1 MYTGIIEQQQP
12 PWEKACFHTAR
23 FCDRMT
29 GPIKAYL
36 ELAIE
41 YYSKALCCGT
51 KFFHQSM
58 QRMLSLWL
66 GFGVAAQES
75 SISKELATCFDAVN
89 NRMLKLA
96 KALPAYQFLAA
107 LPQLL
112 SRIDHTNAK
121 VRMVMDVILTRV
133 FCAYP
138 KQTIWHLM
146 PVKSCSVKSRADRI
160 SKFLSKIKEADGLS
174 DELQK
179 LWKLPIRARARTM
192 SLCKDFKAF
201 DGMANLEMIIPLQSS
216 MTVILPA
223 STETLASHNPFP
235 RDLPTIASFC
245 DQIEVMQS
253 LQRPCKITIKGSD
266 SRDYNMLCKAGDDL
280 NIDSRMMLFFSVV
293 NKLLSKDPDARK
305 RGLHIGIYAVTPLN
319 EECGLIECVR
329 DTVGLRDILLKLY
342 KAKNIAVDRVKIEKI
357 EEIMADKTNT
367 PEHNFVQKILP
378 QFPPIFH
385 EWFAEKFPEPQQWL
399 SSRQL
404 FSRTTAVMSMVGHIV
419 GLGDRH
425 GGNILLDT
433 QTGAI
438 QHIDFN
444 CIFEKGHHLRI
455 PERVPFRLTQNMVD
469 AFGLGGVE
477 GTFRASCEVTLRVL
491 QDNRDLLMSVLD
503 MFKHDPL
510 REWSSSR
517 GRGVLCSVH
526 TREEQEKAN
535 RVLQVVDWKLHGD
548 VDNAKE
554 PPPIKEQVDRLISEA
569 TSATNLSRM
578 YIGWIPFL

>member
-1 MYTGIIEQQQP
+1 M
-12 PWEKACFHTAR
+12 CFN
-23 FCDRMT
+23 
-29 GPIKAYL
+29 
-36 ELAIE
+36 
-41 YYSKALCCGT
+41 S
-51 KFFHQSM
+51 
-58 QRMLSLWL
+58 
-66 GFGVAAQES
+66 
-75 SISKELATCFDAVN
+75 
-89 NRMLKLA
+89 
-96 KALPAYQFLAA
+96 
-107 LPQLL
+107 
-112 SRIDHTNAK
+112 
-121 VRMVMDVILTRV
+121 
-133 FCAYP
+133 
-138 KQTIWHLM
+138 
-146 PVKSCSVKSRADRI
+146 
-160 SKFLSKIKEADGLS
+160 
-174 DELQK
+174 
-179 LWKLPIRARARTM
+179 
-192 SLCKDFKAF
+192 
-201 DGMANLEMIIPLQSS
+201 
-216 MTVILPA
+216 
-223 STETLASHNPFP
+223 
-235 RDLPTIASFC
+235 
-245 DQIEVMQS
+245 
-253 LQRPCKITIKGSD
+253 
-266 SRDYNMLCKAGDDL
+266 
-280 NIDSRMMLFFSVV
+280 
-293 NKLLSKDPDARK
+293 
-305 RGLHIGIYAVTPLN
+305 
-319 EECGLIECVR
+319 VR

-342 KAKNIAVDRVKIEKI
+342 KAKNIAVDPKSIKKDLERNISSR
-357 EEIMADKTNT
+357 EETFIL
-367 PEHNFVQKILP
+367 EILP

-385 EWFAEKFPEPQQWL
+385 EWFAEKFPETQQWL

-444 CIFEKGHHLRI
+444 CIFEKGHHLQI

-477 GTFRASCEVTLRVL
+477 GKSHDPPFFEVTLRVL

-517 GRGVLCSVH
+517 CRGVLCSVH